1 MHKHRRAARELAL
14 RILYQVDVGRRP
26 VREALYGALDQL
38 GTGVRSGLTMALRQ
52 VERQTAPL
60 PPTMERFPSQT
71 RRREDARVRR
81 HVIRAVTE
89 CVDSVGKLVDDVISH
104 PQRLSVGDALLRTR
118 FAVRAP
124 VRRLRQTLRLS
135 ALPREDAA
143 AISGLVDGAVE
154 HIENVMHKRLQPA
167 RDTADVLIPM
177 VVGTV
182 QNRELIDERIAALS
196 EDWPLDRQPAPDRN
210 VLRLAAYELL
220 FSPDVPT
227 GVIINEAVT
236 IAKRYG
242 TEESGRFVNGV
253 LAALAATARESP
265 IEASS

>member
-1 MHKHRRAARELAL
+1 M
-14 RILYQVDVGRRP
+14 
-26 VREALYGALDQL
+26 
-38 GTGVRSGLTMALRQ
+38 
-52 VERQTAPL
+52 
-60 PPTMERFPSQT
+60 
-71 RRREDARVRR
+71 
-81 HVIRAVTE
+81 
-89 CVDSVGKLVDDVISH
+89 GKLVDDVISH

-118 FAVRAP
+118 FAVNAP